1 MRELTPKV
9 SSELAKEV
17 YAIQNENLVKF
28 FLARSEFSHSS
39 GDSEHLKAEV
49 GFRSKFLI
57 NTQDGFGVCAMGG
70 DKYKNELFIIFRGST
85 FANHSADWI
94 SNARIGVNSSKTG
107 LPVHLGFNNIFNSML
122 PQIQDFIKDIK
133 QIKAVHCI
141 GHSLGG
147 AVATLAADW
156 IKSNKGIP
164 VKLYTFGAP
173 KPGIELFA
181 NRLSSKLGKKN
192 IFRAYHATDPVPMI
206 PLYPFVQ
213 PPLPGFGHYIPSS
226 ESIFSAQAHDI
237 GMYVSSVKELNW
249 SQLERMRPPYSI
261 EKAVEQWLKSKSP
274 VTSSSPHIWQW
285 INEAIIYILRKAFG
299 AAAKVLQGGFIGAI
313 TLADT
318 IAYMLQKGIELSA
331 AIGGWVLL
339 LMRKIMEVL
348 GLKKIETIET
358 LDQTLMRN
366 MMIKLINKT
375 NQEAKSVIQK
385 IN

>member
-1 MRELTPKV
+1 MSELTPKV

-17 YAIQNENLVKF
+17 YAVQNESLVKF
-28 FLARSEFSHSS
+28 FLARKEFSNSG
-39 GDSEHLKAEV
+39 GDSKHLMAEV

-57 NTQDGFGVCAMGG
+57 NTQDGFGICVMGG
-70 DKYKNELFIIFRGST
+70 EKYKNELFIIFRGST
-85 FANHSADWI
+85 LANKYADWI

-122 PQIQDFIKDIK
+122 PQIQNFLKDIK
-133 QIKAVHCI
+133 QLKSVHCI

-156 IKSNKGIP
+156 IKSNRGVP
-164 VKLYTFGAP
+164 VKLYTFGSP
-173 KPGIELFA
+173 KPGMELFA
-181 NRLSSKLGKKN
+181 NRLSSKLGKNN

-237 GMYVSSVKELNW
+237 GMYVKSVKELNW
-249 SQLERMRPPYSI
+249 NQLERLRPPYSI

-274 VTSSSPHIWQW
+274 VTSNSPFIWQW

-299 AAAKVLQGGFIGAI
+299 AAAKVLQGGFIGAV

-318 IAYMLQKGIELSA
+318 IAYMFQKGIELSA

-348 GLKKIETIET
+348 GLKKVETIET

-375 NQEAKSVIQK
+375 NQEAKNVIQK
-385 IN
+385 I

>member
-1 MRELTPKV
+1 MSVLSPKI
-9 SSELAKEV
+9 SSELAKEI
-17 YAIQNENLVKF
+17 YAVQNESLVKF
-28 FLARSEFSHSS
+28 FLARKEFSN
-39 GDSEHLKAEV
+39 SESTHLKAEV

-57 NTQDGFGVCAMGG
+57 NTQDGFGVCVMGG

-85 FANHSADWI
+85 FANKNADWI

-107 LPVHLGFNNIFNSML
+107 LPVHLGFNHIFNSML
-122 PQIQDFIKDIK
+122 PQIQSFLKDTK
-133 QIKAVHCI
+133 QIKSVHCI

-156 IKSNKGIP
+156 IKSNKGYP

-173 KPGIELFA
+173 KPGTSLFA
-181 NRLSSKLGKKN
+181 NRLSTKLGNKN

-226 ESIFSAQAHDI
+226 ETIFSAQAHDM
-237 GMYVSSVKELNW
+237 GVYVKSVKDLNW
-249 SQLERMRPPYSI
+249 KQLERRRPPYSV
-261 EKAVEQWLKSKSP
+261 ELAVEQWLKSTSP
-274 VTSSSPHIWQW
+274 VTSASPFIWQW

-299 AAAKVLQGGFIGAI
+299 IAATVLQGGFIGAV

-318 IAYMLQKGIELSA
+318 IAYMLQKGIEISVT
-331 AIGGWVLL
+331 IGKWVLL
-339 LMRKIMEVL
+339 LMRKIMEVF
-348 GLKKIETIET
+348 GFKKIETIEK

-366 MMIKLINKT
+366 MMIKLIDKT

-385 IN
+385 I